1 MRATA
6 VLKEKGVSVQHLHVS
21 TLKPFTDPQV
31 VEACRKA
38 KHGVVTIENGTVIG
52 GLGSAVAD
60 VMAENGIGKRLVK
73 VGLND
78 TYAHGASKMYLL
90 KKYQMGAM
98 DLIGAVEKLM
108 DKDLGIQEQD
118 MEDIRFVDF
127 SAV

>member
-1 MRATA
+1 M
-6 VLKEKGVSVQHLHVS
+6 
-21 TLKPFTDPQV
+21 
-31 VEACRKA
+31 
-38 KHGVVTIENGTVIG
+38 
-52 GLGSAVAD
+52 AD

-90 KKYQMGAM
+90 KKYHMGAM
-98 DLIGAVEKLM
+98 DLIGAAEKLM
-108 DKDLGIQEQD
+108 GKNLGIQEQD